1 MQKFNKILAPAFLG
15 LGMSLIF
22 SVSSLAN
29 IEGWKVENGT
39 WKYYKDYKALKF
51 WQKLGNNH
59 YFFNDDG
66 SLKTGWLKDIDNNWY
81 FLDRNEGFRQGT
93 LLTGWQW
100 IDGYCYYFE
109 PTDPATLGRM
119 YADRTVDGYRINS
132 MGRWVDNNAKEQFD
146 ATKGFMGSDQGLSSG
161 KGLIKK
167 GSGGIKRSGSGGNGS
182 GNGRGGSVGRVSSYD
197 GNNDF
202 ANSSKTNSDLGSLG
216 GTSDSRNSSDTST
229 TVGDSNVNGIG
240 SVNSTVNSNNA
251 DNNVGY
257 GNIDTGLNSNT
268 ESGLDSNSSSPSSD
282 TVTNTNTDQDVHNHD
297 SSAND
302 STAATSSN
310 AASIP
315 VVPENKQIPDTTENN
330 TKQENDSGEQ
340 KENKAYAVKDSLT
353 TAMNNNVVQY
363 TDENGKIKTI
373 IWAKGIKAPKMGEGG
388 DFRKEVTHAGSD
400 IYIDHKAPFIL
411 GNSWYDSNKSIA
423 GGNTDID
430 KNLCFGAA
438 SANMLH
444 WWLEQNSSYIDSYIA
459 KEGDITRS
467 QRSLSGLRNSFNNQQ
482 DSGIFELFK
491 ILFGYNDKGFY
502 SDLLMDLFINGYTPK
517 ATGGTNFE
525 DVDMTPDNRG
535 GFFYN
540 AFKEV
545 KLTERTY
552 GGNYEDLSEKL
563 KEILGNEGII
573 GISYKTFGNS
583 SHIVTLWGAEYDLN
597 GKLTAVYVS
606 DSDDQNEEADESDL
620 GMKRLEVRNVGGI
633 AKLSTNQSNKA
644 SGSAIG
650 YLHVL
655 YLGSEQWQSY
665 LDR

>member
-1 MQKFNKILAPAFLG
+1 
-15 LGMSLIF
+15 
-22 SVSSLAN
+22 
-29 IEGWKVENGT
+29 
-39 WKYYKDYKALKF
+39 
-51 WQKLGNNH
+51 
-59 YFFNDDG
+59 
-66 SLKTGWLKDIDNNWY
+66 
-81 FLDRNEGFRQGT
+81 
-93 LLTGWQW
+93 
-100 IDGYCYYFE
+100 
-109 PTDPATLGRM
+109 
-119 YADRTVDGYRINS
+119 
-132 MGRWVDNNAKEQFD
+132 
-146 ATKGFMGSDQGLSSG
+146 
-161 KGLIKK
+161 
-167 GSGGIKRSGSGGNGS
+167 
-182 GNGRGGSVGRVSSYD
+182 
-197 GNNDF
+197 
-202 ANSSKTNSDLGSLG
+202 
-216 GTSDSRNSSDTST
+216 
-229 TVGDSNVNGIG
+229 
-240 SVNSTVNSNNA
+240 
-251 DNNVGY
+251 
-257 GNIDTGLNSNT
+257 
-268 ESGLDSNSSSPSSD
+268 
-282 TVTNTNTDQDVHNHD
+282 
-297 SSAND
+297 
-302 STAATSSN
+302 
-310 AASIP
+310 
-315 VVPENKQIPDTTENN
+315 
-330 TKQENDSGEQ
+330 
-340 KENKAYAVKDSLT
+340 
-353 TAMNNNVVQY
+353 
-363 TDENGKIKTI
+363 
-373 IWAKGIKAPKMGEGG
+373 
-388 DFRKEVTHAGSD
+388 
-400 IYIDHKAPFIL
+400 
-411 GNSWYDSNKSIA
+411 
-423 GGNTDID
+423 
-430 KNLCFGAA
+430 
-438 SANMLH
+438 MLH